1 MLYFGYALSKSRSGS
16 WYVRERGME
25 SMNGK
30 VTILNTNTNASAIV
44 AAAGRIS
51 TTPGSAGEIYRKS
64 CGNEEEANRKLIGKI
79 LSSGH
84 KSVLEHIFIN
94 LSFDNVSV
102 FVEQFMIEFRLA
114 SFTVKSRRYVDF
126 GEMGYYIPD
135 FQENGAMKTRFC
147 EHMDSLFQVYDEFVE
162 KGVPKEDARFIL
174 PYCFRSN
181 FYCTL
186 NARELEKV
194 MSEMVYG
201 RGKDYPE
208 LVSLGRELY
217 EQCHKILPYLGLDQF
232 VYGEME
238 EILAGIPGADDAVDT
253 GNGELVNLLSA
264 PENPEQM
271 ICQAAALA
279 RGISVETLSAVDGEK
294 QKEIFRA
301 LLKGGRK
308 RELEQA
314 HFTFLFNRISLA
326 GVTHLVRHRMQS
338 IVIPDYTRVYDFEQY
353 VLPQSIA
360 DAGFEKPYREA
371 FRRSGEVLAG
381 MLADGIREKD
391 RVYFLLSGMTIPVL
405 TTMNANELETF
416 FRLRTCNRAQWE
428 IKACADAMLDILRDR
443 YPVLFSLYGPSC
455 FMLGYCPEGKMTC
468 GKREEVTALYSGGP
482 CTDTNF

>member
-16 WYVRERGME
+16 WHVQERGIE
-25 SMNGK
+25 SMNGS

-135 FQENGAMKTRFC
+135 FQGDGTRKTRFC
-147 EHMDSLFQVYDEFVE
+147 EHMDSLFQAYDEFVE

-208 LVSLGRELY
+208 LVSLGRKLY
-217 EQCHKILPYLGLDQF
+217 EQCHEILPYLGLDQI

-238 EILAGIPGADDAVDT
+238 DILAGTPGADGAVHT

-264 PENPEQM
+264 PDNPEQM

-279 RGISVETLSAVDGEK
+279 RGISGETLSAVDGEK
-294 QKEIFRA
+294 QKEIFRV

-308 RELEQA
+308 RELEQV
-314 HFTFLFNRISLA
+314 HFTFRFNRISLA

-338 IVIPDYTRVYDFEQY
+338 IVIPDYSTVYDFGQY
-353 VLPQSIA
+353 VLPQSIV
-360 DAGFEKPYREA
+360 DAGFEEPYREA

-381 MLADGIREKD
+381 MLADGLRDKD

-428 IKACADAMLDILRDR
+428 IKACADALLDILRER

-468 GKREEVTALYSGGP
+468 GKTEEVTALYSGGP
-482 CTDTNF
+482 CADAKF